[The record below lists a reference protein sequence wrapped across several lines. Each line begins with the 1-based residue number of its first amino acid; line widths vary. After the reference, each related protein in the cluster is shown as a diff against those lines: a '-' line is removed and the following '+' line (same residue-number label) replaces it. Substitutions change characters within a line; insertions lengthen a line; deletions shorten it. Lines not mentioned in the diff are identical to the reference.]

1 LWSDQRGPPLGDR
14 ACYLVDWLV
23 FIQKLGGVSRIIRVS
38 APHIMHLN
46 MNQCVIVPRTIAPPT
61 AYAGSAI
68 SENRQE
74 DECEDKADYD
84 VHGVC
89 LSDRV
94 NKLI

>member
-1 LWSDQRGPPLGDR
+1 MR
-14 ACYLVDWLV
+14 AGICLRATHHA
-23 FIQKLGGVSRIIRVS
+23 FEHE
-38 APHIMHLN
+38 P
-46 MNQCVIVPRTIAPPT
+46 CVIVPRTIAPPT